1 MDFDALM
8 QRKPKDR
15 LLNFDQ
21 GLRFSLPDRGVL
33 IQLTSG
39 IAGNIQPNPATT

>member
-1 MDFDALM
+1 M

-15 LLNFDQ
+15 LRNFDQ
-21 GLRFSLPDRGVL
+21 DLRSLLRGRGVL
-33 IQLTSG
+33 IQLTNG